1 MNEKDKPTLEELLE
15 KINGDNPHDEQVT
28 DRQGKELL

>member
-1 MNEKDKPTLEELLE
+1 MEKDSPTLDELLE
-15 KINGDNPHDEQVT
+15 KCDPKKQHEEIFT